1 MSTMTLSTEQ
11 QNGKEFM
18 SFVRV
23 IKQVS
28 EDVKKHPECNA
39 VICYAD
45 IDDTDNE
52 LLHNAEVKSSMML
65 SMMVGKVC
73 IFHFSRPSEEHPE
86 GEVILYHDSNIKD
99 AKLVMRDNGKV
110 GVEDEPERE

>member
-1 MSTMTLSTEQ
+1 MTLSKEQ

-23 IKQVS
+23 IKQVA
-28 EDVKKHPECNA
+28 EDVKKHPECNS

-45 IDDTDNE
+45 IDDTDGE
-52 LLHNAEVKSSMML
+52 VLHQAEVKSSMML

-73 IFHFSRPSEEHPE
+73 IFRFSRPVDEHKE
-86 GEVILYHDSNIKD
+86 GEVILFYDSNIKD
-99 AKLVMRDNGKV
+99 AKLVMRPDGKV
-110 GVEDEPERE
+110 GVEDEPARA